1 MRGMTLAFGTFW
13 IIMII
18 FSDMNY
24 VGLSDKSTRAMLYI
38 IDRNVERF
46 RDQVK
51 WLEEDL
57 KELEA
62 KEDLTF
68 KKDNA
73 NVEE

>member
-1 MRGMTLAFGTFW
+1 MTLAFVTFW

-18 FSDMNY
+18 FSDMIY
-24 VGLSDKSTRAMLYI
+24 IGLSDKSTRAMLHV
-38 IDRNVERF
+38 IDRTVEMF
-46 RDQVK
+46 RVKVK

-57 KELEA
+57 KKLEA

-68 KKDNA
+68 KKDNV

>member
-1 MRGMTLAFGTFW
+1 MTLAFVTFW

-18 FSDMNY
+18 FSDMIY
-24 VGLSDKSTRAMLYI
+24 VGLSDKSTRAMLHI
-38 IDRNVERF
+38 IDRNVEMF

-62 KEDLTF
+62 KDDLTF
-68 KKDNA
+68 RKDNV

>member
-62 KEDLTF
+62 KDDLTF
-68 KKDNA
+68 RKDNV

>member
-1 MRGMTLAFGTFW
+1 MTLAFGTFW

-18 FSDMNY
+18 FSDMIY
-24 VGLSDKSTRAMLYI
+24 IGLSDKSTRAMLHV
-38 IDRNVERF
+38 IDRTVEMF
-46 RDQVK
+46 RVEVK

-57 KELEA
+57 KKLEA

-68 KKDNA
+68 GKDNA

>member
-1 MRGMTLAFGTFW
+1 MTLAFVTFW

-18 FSDMNY
+18 CSDMIY
-24 VGLSDKSTRAMLYI
+24 VGLSDKSTRAMLHV
-38 IDRNVERF
+38 IDRTVEMF
-46 RDQVK
+46 RVEVK

-57 KELEA
+57 KKLEA

-68 KKDNA
+68 GKDNA

>member
-18 FSDMNY
+18 FSDMIY
-24 VGLSDKSTRAMLYI
+24 VGLSDKSTRAMLHI
-38 IDRNVERF
+38 IDRNVEMF

-68 KKDNA
+68 KKDNV

>member
-1 MRGMTLAFGTFW
+1 MRGMTLAFVTFW

-18 FSDMNY
+18 FSDMICI
-24 VGLSDKSTRAMLYI
+24 GLSDESVRTLLHI
-38 IDRNVERF
+38 IDRNVEMF
-46 RDQVK
+46 REELK
-51 WLEEDL
+51 WLDEDL

-62 KEDLTF
+62 KDDLTF

>member
-1 MRGMTLAFGTFW
+1 MTLAFVTFW

-18 FSDMNY
+18 FSDMICI
-24 VGLSDKSTRAMLYI
+24 GLSDESVRTMLHI
-38 IDRNVERF
+38 IDWNVEMF
-46 RDQVK
+46 RDEVK

-57 KELEA
+57 KKLEA

-68 KKDNA
+68 GKDNA